1 MNHEANIEGQIIC
14 GFAKTITKY
23 SYANKRVLLNTSL
36 CTDVPYSS
44 KKISPRIFFWGEG
57 GAGWQGASVHRL
69 LNTTKLTHKPNS
81 NM

>member
-44 KKISPRIFFWGEG
+44 KKISPRIFFG
-57 GAGWQGASVHRL
+57 GRGGGVAGGVCTQA
-69 LNTTKLTHKPNS
+69 TKHNKTNA
-81 NM
+81 